1 MSKDSVLK
9 KLKERKKDAS
19 IRKRAAYQDFDKA
32 RNLSKAARR
41 AMALARA
48 DLASCRDKL
57 NQAFEAMIF
66 ARDHIEEF
74 WTEYHQV
81 RDRNNPQI
89 RDLCAKAN
97 AEHAA
102 MKESYASARDAR
114 NLGKKSEAASY
125 NLEVRDHEDRRN
137 SLNFEVA
144 NLVQEVRSAKEYALA
159 QKEIATGAFFR
170 QAKDNFDN
178 AKSRCQEASE
188 QLGQC
193 EAERRRLW
201 DEFTAAD
208 ADYICAKNDLDD
220 YLGGR

>member
-32 RNLSKAARR
+32 RNLSKTARR

-48 DLASCRDKL
+48 DLASCRDEL

-81 RDRNNPQI
+81 RDRNNPRI
-89 RDLCAKAN
+89 KELRIEAN

-102 MKESYASARDAR
+102 MKEAYALAKDAR
-114 NLGKKSEAASY
+114 NAGNKSEAAGY
-125 NLEVRDHEDRRN
+125 VLEGSDHKDCRD
-137 SLNFEVA
+137 SLNLEVA
-144 NLVQEVRSAKEYALA
+144 NLAQEVRDAKTYASG
-159 QKEIATGAFFR
+159 QEEIAKGTFFHR
-170 QAKDNFDN
+170 AKDNFGN

-188 QLGQC
+188 QLKQC

>member
-1 MSKDSVLK
+1 
-9 KLKERKKDAS
+9 
-19 IRKRAAYQDFDKA
+19 
-32 RNLSKAARR
+32 
-41 AMALARA
+41 MALARA
-48 DLASCRDKL
+48 NLASCRDKL

-66 ARDHIEEF
+66 ARNHMEEF
-74 WTEYHQV
+74 WAEYHRI
-81 RDRNNPQI
+81 RDRNNPRI
-89 RDLCAKAN
+89 KELRIEAN

-178 AKSRCQEASE
+178 AKLRCQEASK
-188 QLGQC
+188 QLKQC

-208 ADYICAKNDLDD
+208 ADYICAKNDLDS
-220 YLGGR
+220 YFKSR